1 VLQPTRV
8 LADRPSFRLCVLRPL
23 GNVESPVT
31 CVGSSFT
38 TTYDDPFRLARGYT
52 AQGCRVRVG
61 VEVSMMKSRTL
72 SVLWMA
78 AVLHWLAAA
87 GVSQQPAEVAPGLKV
102 GDVLDQ
108 SNAQL
113 AKDLLPPEILRH
125 YQNGAYRNRIM
136 AYPIGSAHWEKAFR
150 EATEKNAGQLDV
162 DARGTIVEKGT
173 GKPPAYNYGIPFPII
188 DPNDPKAGV
197 KVVWNQ
203 FLAYWQG
210 GSSYN
215 RALVVML
222 TPKGV
227 DREIIADG
235 WFHFYDGQ
243 SPKYRPENTMNL
255 QSQFLGVATKPA
267 DLQGTASLTWRYRDA
282 EKRDSVWAF
291 VPALRRVR
299 AVSPAN
305 RSDGYLGSDI
315 SGDDG
320 FFFDGKPEDFEWKLV
335 GKREGLRIVD
345 PGAVEGGLKVE
356 PIPGGGWVAL
366 TNLNPPTAG
375 FRQPGWTGNAWAP
388 TDAALAKRPF
398 WVVEGTPRDKY
409 YLYGR
414 LELWIDAETWD
425 GAWNRKFSWSGEQI
439 HTYQLT
445 SRVNQQAGA
454 ADNPEWLPAGTM
466 AWACA
471 ENVKANRAT
480 IGGMRPDPTAA
491 FQRRVPLQSSLFD
504 SMALTRFGK

>member
-1 VLQPTRV
+1 MTNGWR
-8 LADRPSFRLCVLRPL
+8 ALCAV
-23 GNVESPVT
+23 V
-31 CVGSSFT
+31 
-38 TTYDDPFRLARGYT
+38 A
-52 AQGCRVRVG
+52 
-61 VEVSMMKSRTL
+61 
-72 SVLWMA
+72 LWGA
-78 AVLHWLAAA
+78 STGAAA
-87 GVSQQPAEVAPGLKV
+87 GADTSGSPQEVAPGLKV

-108 SNAQL
+108 SNAAL

-125 YQNGAYRNRIM
+125 YQNGGYRNRIM
-136 AYPIGSAHWEKAFR
+136 DYPLGTAKWEKAFL

-162 DARGTIVEKGT
+162 DERGSIVEKGT
-173 GKPPAYNYGIPFPII
+173 GKQPSYYYGIPFPLI
-188 DPNDPKAGV
+188 DANDPKAGV

-243 SPKYRPENTMNL
+243 SVKYRPENPLNL

-267 DLQGTASLTWRYRDA
+267 DLEGTASLTWRYRDP

-299 AVSPAN
+299 AVSPSN

-335 GKREGLRIVD
+335 GKRDGLRVVD
-345 PGAVEGGLKVE
+345 PGAVEGGLKVD

-366 TNLNPPTAG
+366 TDLNPPTAG
-375 FRQPGWTGNAWAP
+375 FRTPNWSGVAWAP

-425 GAWNRKFSWSGEQI
+425 GAWNRKFGWNGEQV

-445 SRVNQQAGA
+445 SRVNQAAGPS
-454 ADNPEWLPAGTM
+454 DNQEWLPVGTI

-471 ENVKANRAT
+471 ENTKANRAT

-491 FQRRVPLQSSLFD
+491 FQRRVPLKGNLFD